1 MSKITVHDID
11 TLLNKLSEKDRNNF
25 FKMKSA
31 LEGEVKRRFKE
42 TWWLNLII
50 TDTLTMQKLHASY
63 KRMNKK
69 QLLWHLERQ
78 MNDNVRI
85 VWENVYLNKQV
96 EQNAKDIQA
105 MENALLYKERVIE
118 RYKELLT
125 TAVEHL
131 SV

>member
-1 MSKITVHDID
+1 MI
-11 TLLNKLSEKDRNNF
+11 
-25 FKMKSA
+25 
-31 LEGEVKRRFKE
+31 
-42 TWWLNLII
+42 
-50 TDTLTMQKLHASY
+50 KLHPSY

-69 QLLWHLERQ
+69 ELLWNLERQ

-96 EQNAKDIQA
+96 DQNEKDMQA

-118 RYKELLT
+118 RYKELLE